1 MKKFTITDLENTH
14 ATSDEHFYH
23 TRVIEYCNR
32 PFATVE
38 EMNEIMILKWNQVV
52 KPTDTVFCF
61 GDFSMAFRSVELF
74 TKRLNGY
81 KILIAG
87 NHDFVHPAH
96 KKSRNPENQQKWI
109 ESYLANGWNEVHIT
123 AEIEIPGVATV
134 NANHLPYIEPGDSGQ
149 DIRHAKHRLVND
161 GRWLICGH
169 VHQHWTQR
177 YKMIN
182 VGVDVRDF
190 RPITF
195 KEIADIINASPEG
208 YPELKWEEIPKEDL

>member
-1 MKKFTITDLENTH
+1 MIYF
-14 ATSDEHFYH
+14 TSDHHFYH

-32 PFATVE
+32 PFETVE
-38 EMNEIMILKWNQVV
+38 AMNEFMVAKWNETVS
-52 KPTDTVFCF
+52 PEDTVYYM

-74 TKRLNGY
+74 TKRLNGK
-81 KILIAG
+81 KILYAG
-87 NHDFVHPAH
+87 NHDFVSPAH

-109 ESYLANGWNEVHIT
+109 QSYIDNGWAEVHIT
-123 AEIEIPGVATV
+123 GTLDIPGVGTV
-134 NANHLPYIEPGDSGQ
+134 NLNHLPYIEPGDSGQ
-149 DIRHAKHRLVND
+149 DIRHAKHRTIND

-169 VHQHWTQR
+169 VHQYWAQR

-190 RPITF
+190 KPISIE
-195 KEIADIINASPEG
+195 EIADIINASSEG